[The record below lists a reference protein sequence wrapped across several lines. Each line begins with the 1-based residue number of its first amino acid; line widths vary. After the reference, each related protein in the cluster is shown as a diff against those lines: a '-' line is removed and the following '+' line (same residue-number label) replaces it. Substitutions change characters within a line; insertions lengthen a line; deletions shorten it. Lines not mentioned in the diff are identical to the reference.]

1 MWNTTPGSRR
11 LVAFGAGVALLLLA
25 GGAVVTRLAVPA
37 SASPA
42 LQPKTDTDGDGIPD
56 STDSDDDNDGL
67 TDDFERQLGTDPL
80 NPDSDGDQSTDA
92 DELIPIPAPPTGTPT
107 PTDPKKD
114 DTDGDGW
121 TDGAERARGT
131 SPHDPKSRPDQPG
144 T

>member
-1 MWNTTPGSRR
+1 MSNVIPGSRR
-11 LVAFGAGVALLLLA
+11 PAGLVSAIALLILVGVVAITQLA
-25 GGAVVTRLAVPA
+25 GPA
-37 SASPA
+37 SGSVA
-42 LQPKTDTDGDGIPD
+42 LQPKVDTDGDGVAD
-56 STDSDDDNDGL
+56 ATDSDDDNDGL

-80 NPDSDGDQSTDA
+80 HADSDGDQSSDA
-92 DELIPIPAPPTGTPT
+92 DELIPLPAPPTGEPA

-131 SPHDPKSRPDQPG
+131 SPHDPQSRPDQPG